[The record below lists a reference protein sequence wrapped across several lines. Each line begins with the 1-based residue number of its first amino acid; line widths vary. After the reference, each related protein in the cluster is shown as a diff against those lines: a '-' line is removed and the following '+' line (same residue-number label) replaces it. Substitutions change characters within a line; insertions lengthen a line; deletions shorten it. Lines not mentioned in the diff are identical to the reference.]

1 MDQEIL
7 RELDY
12 DLAFTSAQLAN
23 LENRLPLGQDSNTSA
38 FPSGGLPPINATTTL
53 KRNRLIQSPAI
64 TYIIISILGPVFLFH
79 VFVLVTKASG
89 RLGLRSQIP
98 VNEKGLVPKGFSSPG
113 MMAALFHG
121 TNAVKFIPA
130 NAAKFP
136 PNELHKMMEGV
147 RFRMGWFMKESDQ
160 TLHYTIGVLDDEDF
174 TFMGSKAE
182 VATMERHRVRAD

>member
-12 DLAFTSAQLAN
+12 DLEFTSAQLAN
-23 LENRLPLGQDSNTSA
+23 LENRLPLRQDSNTSA

-53 KRNRLIQSPAI
+53 KRNRLVQSPAI

-89 RLGLRSQIP
+89 RLGLRSQFP

-121 TNAVKFIPA
+121 TNAVKYIPA

-136 PNELHKMMEGV
+136 PNELRKMMEGV

-182 VATMERHRVRAD
+182 IAAMERHRVRAN